1 MLETDATGNSSEKIS
16 KLNIDTL
23 TTEYQNQRKML
34 ENLVVINTPFWM
46 ELKKLTIT
54 EQCR

>member
-23 TTEYQNQRKML
+23 TTEYRNQRKML

-46 ELKKLTIT
+46 ELKKSIIT